1 MHEMNKNQAAPR
13 PPACGGTSLGA
24 VCLLNIRKTRLL
36 FPLRISCI
44 HMRNC
49 VYWRGTTPPVSIPE
63 QRPRR
68 ARRAALGEGGNA
80 RPCSG
85 HSLKGGN
92 RIERARGS
100 RREWDSADPSHA
112 TWPAAGSRSSAGSK
126 RPPGRSRAGTGS
138 PENDEPEPALWAARR
153 RLRRHLG
160 KERQRVARTQSTLHA
175 LDRNEKD
182 ELVELYRQMV
192 LIRRFEERAGEM
204 YTRGKIAGFLHL
216 AIGQAAANVGAV
228 AGLKPDDDIFTH
240 YRDHGHA
247 LARGLDPNALMAELF
262 GRATGVAGGRG
273 GSMHFADASKHFW
286 GGYAIVGAHLP
297 LAVGMAFARQRQ
309 GDGRVVMVI
318 FGDGSTNTG
327 PFHEAMNL
335 AAVWK
340 LPVIFFCEN
349 NLYGMGTAIHR
360 ASAETEMYKRGAA
373 YNIESRQVDGSDV
386 LAVR

>member
-1 MHEMNKNQAAPR
+1 M
-13 PPACGGTSLGA
+13 
-24 VCLLNIRKTRLL
+24 
-36 FPLRISCI
+36 
-44 HMRNC
+44 
-49 VYWRGTTPPVSIPE
+49 
-63 QRPRR
+63 
-68 ARRAALGEGGNA
+68 
-80 RPCSG
+80 
-85 HSLKGGN
+85 
-92 RIERARGS
+92 
-100 RREWDSADPSHA
+100 
-112 TWPAAGSRSSAGSK
+112 
-126 RPPGRSRAGTGS
+126 
-138 PENDEPEPALWAARR
+138 
-153 RLRRHLG
+153 
-160 KERQRVARTQSTLHA
+160 ARTQSTLHA

-216 AIGQAAANVGAV
+216 AIGQEAANVGAV

-386 LAVR
+386 LAVRDAVREAASLCREGKGPVFIEAVTYRFRGHSLADPELYRDREEVQQWRARDPIPRFRQRLIDEGIADDAELKAVEQAVENAVNESIRFADESPEPALETIFDDVYVEF

>member
-1 MHEMNKNQAAPR
+1 MAQ
-13 PPACGGTSLGA
+13 
-24 VCLLNIRKTRLL
+24 
-36 FPLRISCI
+36 
-44 HMRNC
+44 
-49 VYWRGTTPPVSIPE
+49 
-63 QRPRR
+63 
-68 ARRAALGEGGNA
+68 
-80 RPCSG
+80 
-85 HSLKGGN
+85 
-92 RIERARGS
+92 
-100 RREWDSADPSHA
+100 
-112 TWPAAGSRSSAGSK
+112 
-126 RPPGRSRAGTGS
+126 
-138 PENDEPEPALWAARR
+138 
-153 RLRRHLG
+153 
-160 KERQRVARTQSTLHA
+160 TQSTLQA

-216 AIGQAAANVGAV
+216 AIGQEAANVGAV

-386 LAVR
+386 LAVRDAVREAAALCREGKGPVFIEAVTYRFRGHSLADPELYRDREEVQQWRARDPIPRFRQRLIDEGIADDAELKAVEQAVENAVNESIRFADESPEPALETIFDDVYVEF

>member
-1 MHEMNKNQAAPR
+1 M
-13 PPACGGTSLGA
+13 
-24 VCLLNIRKTRLL
+24 
-36 FPLRISCI
+36 
-44 HMRNC
+44 
-49 VYWRGTTPPVSIPE
+49 
-63 QRPRR
+63 
-68 ARRAALGEGGNA
+68 
-80 RPCSG
+80 
-85 HSLKGGN
+85 
-92 RIERARGS
+92 
-100 RREWDSADPSHA
+100 
-112 TWPAAGSRSSAGSK
+112 
-126 RPPGRSRAGTGS
+126 
-138 PENDEPEPALWAARR
+138 
-153 RLRRHLG
+153 
-160 KERQRVARTQSTLHA
+160 ARTQSTLHA

-216 AIGQAAANVGAV
+216 AIGQEAANVGAV

-386 LAVR
+386 LAVRDAVREAAALCREGKGPVFIEAVTYRFRGHSLADPELYRDREEVQQWRARDPIPRFRQRLIDEGIADDAELKAVEQAVENAVNESIRFADESPEPALETIFDDVYVEF

>member
-1 MHEMNKNQAAPR
+1 M
-13 PPACGGTSLGA
+13 
-24 VCLLNIRKTRLL
+24 
-36 FPLRISCI
+36 
-44 HMRNC
+44 
-49 VYWRGTTPPVSIPE
+49 
-63 QRPRR
+63 
-68 ARRAALGEGGNA
+68 
-80 RPCSG
+80 
-85 HSLKGGN
+85 
-92 RIERARGS
+92 
-100 RREWDSADPSHA
+100 
-112 TWPAAGSRSSAGSK
+112 
-126 RPPGRSRAGTGS
+126 
-138 PENDEPEPALWAARR
+138 
-153 RLRRHLG
+153 
-160 KERQRVARTQSTLHA
+160 ARTQSTLHA

-216 AIGQAAANVGAV
+216 AIGQEAANVGAV

-386 LAVR
+386 LAVRDAVREAASLCREGKGPVFIEAVTYRFRGHSLADPELYRDREEVQQWRARDPIPRFRQRLIDEGIADDAALKAVEQAVEDAVNESIRFADESPEPALETIFDDVYVEF

>member
-1 MHEMNKNQAAPR
+1 M
-13 PPACGGTSLGA
+13 
-24 VCLLNIRKTRLL
+24 
-36 FPLRISCI
+36 
-44 HMRNC
+44 
-49 VYWRGTTPPVSIPE
+49 
-63 QRPRR
+63 
-68 ARRAALGEGGNA
+68 
-80 RPCSG
+80 
-85 HSLKGGN
+85 
-92 RIERARGS
+92 
-100 RREWDSADPSHA
+100 
-112 TWPAAGSRSSAGSK
+112 
-126 RPPGRSRAGTGS
+126 
-138 PENDEPEPALWAARR
+138 
-153 RLRRHLG
+153 
-160 KERQRVARTQSTLHA
+160 ARTQSTLHA

-216 AIGQAAANVGAV
+216 AIGQEAANVGAV

-386 LAVR
+386 LAVRDAVREAAALCREGKGPVFIEAVTYRFRGHSLADPELYRDREEVQQWRARDPIPRFRQRLIDEGIADDAALKAVEQAVEDAVNESIRFADESPEPALETIFDDVYVEF

>member
-1 MHEMNKNQAAPR
+1 MLRSGRQVGQRIQAPTGPFSRWNRFR
-13 PPACGGTSLGA
+13 PP
-24 VCLLNIRKTRLL
+24 
-36 FPLRISCI
+36 
-44 HMRNC
+44 
-49 VYWRGTTPPVSIPE
+49 
-63 QRPRR
+63 
-68 ARRAALGEGGNA
+68 RAAWG
-80 RPCSG
+80 
-85 HSLKGGN
+85 
-92 RIERARGS
+92 
-100 RREWDSADPSHA
+100 
-112 TWPAAGSRSSAGSK
+112 
-126 RPPGRSRAGTGS
+126 
-138 PENDEPEPALWAARR
+138 R
-153 RLRRHLG
+153 RLRRHMG
-160 KERQRVARTQSTLHA
+160 KERQRVARTQSTVQA

-182 ELVELYRQMV
+182 ELIELYRQMV

-216 AIGQAAANVGAV
+216 AIGQESANVGAV

-247 LARGLDPNALMAELF
+247 IARGLDPNALMAELF
-262 GRATGVAGGRG
+262 GRETGVAGGRG

-349 NLYGMGTAIHR
+349 NMYGMGTAIHR

-386 LAVR
+386 LAVRDTVREAAALCREGKGPVFVEAVTYRFRGHSTADPELYRDREEVQQWRARDPIPRFRQRLIDEGIADDAELKAVEQEVEDVVDESIRFADESPEPALETIFDDVYVDF